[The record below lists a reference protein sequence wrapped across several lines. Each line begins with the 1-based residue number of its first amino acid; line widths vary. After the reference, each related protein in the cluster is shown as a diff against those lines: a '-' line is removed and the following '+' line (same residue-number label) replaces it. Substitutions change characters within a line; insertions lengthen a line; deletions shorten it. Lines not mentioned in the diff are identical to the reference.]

1 MYDVIVIGGGVNGT
15 GIARDAAMRGH
26 RTLLVEKR
34 DFAAGS
40 SGANSGMIHGGLRYL
55 QYDRKVTEL
64 SCIDSGYIQRIAPH
78 LLFRI
83 PFLFPIHAEDPRK
96 PTLRE
101 RLWGYAVRVVL
112 DLYDVY
118 QPYKRGKPSARLT
131 ARQAYALEPSL
142 RRDLIAAISFDE
154 WGIDPFRLCAA
165 NAISARQHGADI
177 RTYTEVIDFLREG
190 GRIEGVVLRDLQTGK
205 QEALRSRLVFNA
217 AGPWAPKVARLAGA
231 HLRIRGGKG
240 VHLTLDRRI
249 SNYGILCQAADGRE
263 VFVMPHGQTSIIG
276 TTDDDFYG
284 DPDDIRIHEDEV
296 RYLWE
301 AVERTIPSLGQA
313 RILRAW
319 AGIRPTVWDW
329 GKPEDDL
336 SREHAIYDHRLQ
348 GADGLLSMVGGK
360 LASYRIMAEEAV
372 DVIEDRLGVPRRPC
386 RTHLEPLPGGESF
399 PDIPALA
406 REYGFS
412 ETAVARMAYRHGT
425 NAVAICELSRREPRL
440 RKMVCRCEQVTA
452 AELVYSIRNEEA
464 RRLLDLRRRNRLGM
478 GPCQGTDCAQLAAAV
493 LARELGLDAQAHR
506 NELLSLLQLRWKG
519 QRGVLVGAT
528 AAQQEL
534 SRCLHLGAAALAELP
549 AEVEERPAAS
559 GPTTRTWAR
568 EASVPMEVH

>member
-1 MYDVIVIGGGVNGT
+1 MYDLVVIGGGVNGT

-55 QYDRKVTEL
+55 QYDRRVTEL

-83 PFLFPIHAEDPRK
+83 PFLFPIHAERPDR
-96 PTLRE
+96 PTVKE

-118 QPYKRGKPSARLT
+118 QPYKRGKPSTRLS
-131 ARQAYALEPSL
+131 AQEAYALEPSL

-165 NAISARQHGADI
+165 NALSARRHGADLA
-177 RTYTEVIDFLREG
+177 TYTEVIDFLRGEG
-190 GRIEGVVLRDLQTGK
+190 GRVEGVVLKDRQSGRI
-205 QEALRSRLVFNA
+205 EPVRARIVFNA
-217 AGPWAPKVARLAGA
+217 AGPWAPKVARLAGVE
-231 HLRIRGGKG
+231 LRIRGGKG
-240 VHLTLDRRI
+240 VHLTLDRRV
-249 SNYGILCQAADGRE
+249 SNYAILCQAADGRE
-263 VFVMPHGQTSIIG
+263 VFVMPHGQTSVIG

-301 AVERTIPSLGQA
+301 AIERSIPSLGFA

-319 AGIRPTVWDW
+319 AGIRPTAWDW

-336 SREHAIYDHRLQ
+336 SREHVIYDHRLQ
-348 GADGLLSMVGGK
+348 GAPGLLSMVGGK

-386 RTHLEPLPGGESF
+386 RTHLEPLPGGESY
-399 PDIPALA
+399 PDVAALA
-406 REYGFS
+406 REYRIP
-412 ETAVARMAYRHGT
+412 ETTVARIAYRHGA
-425 NAVAICELSRREPRL
+425 NAVAICELARKEPRL
-440 RKMVCRCEQVTA
+440 RAPVCRCEQVIG
-452 AELVYSIRNEEA
+452 AELAYSIRYEEG
-464 RRLLDLRRRNRLGM
+464 RRLLDLRRRNRLAM
-478 GPCQGTDCAQLAAAV
+478 GPCQGSDCAQVAAAL
-493 LARELGLDAQAHR
+493 LARELDLDAQSHR

-519 QRGVLVGAT
+519 QRGVLVGAS

-534 SRCLHLGAAALAELP
+534 SRCQHLGAAALTGLP
-549 AEVEERPAAS
+549 TEVEDRP
-559 GPTTRTWAR
+559 PLPRRTIGEEPAPL
-568 EASVPMEVH
+568 PMEVR